1 MESESK
7 TMTSDFIERKTMVGD
22 FIELQKNLPKLQ
34 KTEENPFF
42 KSKYVPLDQILDKV
56 LPVINKYNFALSQ
69 TVHHDGEN
77 PTLRTELLHTSGSTL
92 SSEMLLLVKT
102 PDPQGQGSGI
112 TYARRY
118 ALVSMLGMM
127 VGEDDDG
134 NAATTAE
141 AKAQEDARQQ
151 TSPIAVKGFYE
162 TLKSRGVNEK
172 AEAET
177 ILDLID
183 PHWRQ
188 LNTSGI
194 ARVQKQ
200 LNDLQPDTIAEILAG
215 AL

>member
-56 LPVINKYNFALSQ
+56 LPVINKHNFALIQ
-69 TVHHDGEN
+69 AINFNEQQ
-77 PTLRTELLHTSGSTL
+77 PTLVTRLIHSSGEEIA
-92 SSEMLLLVKT
+92 SEMLLMVKAA
-102 PDPQGQGSGI
+102 DPQGQGSGV

>member
-1 MESESK
+1 MATETT
-7 TMTSDFIERKTMVGD
+7 TMISD

-77 PTLRTELLHTSGSTL
+77 PTLRTELLHISGSTL

-141 AKAQEDARQQ
+141 AKAQEEARQQ
-151 TSPIAVKGFYE
+151 TSPIAVKGFYA
-162 TLKSRGVNEK
+162 TLKSRGVTDEED
-172 AEAET
+172 ARAILT
-177 ILDLID
+177 IID
-183 PHWRQ
+183 PNWKR

-194 ARVQKQ
+194 TRVQKE
-200 LNDLQPDTIAEILAG
+200 LNNLTPDTIADLLAG